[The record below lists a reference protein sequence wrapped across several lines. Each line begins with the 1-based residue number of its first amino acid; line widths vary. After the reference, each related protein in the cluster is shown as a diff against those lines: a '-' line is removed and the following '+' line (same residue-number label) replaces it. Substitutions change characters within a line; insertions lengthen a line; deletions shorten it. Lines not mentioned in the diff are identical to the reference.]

1 MTNDNTAINKKIY
14 SVSELTRGISL
25 LLEDSFK
32 NIWVQGEV
40 SNFILHTS
48 GHCYFSLKDQDS
60 VIACVIFKHSAAKL
74 KFRIESGMSIICSGR
89 IGVYGKRGQY
99 QLYIDKAEPKGIG
112 ALQIAF
118 TQLKEKLYK
127 EGLFDDAHKKPI
139 PKFPDVIGVVT
150 SPTGAAIRDILN
162 IINRRFENTHI
173 VLFPAKVQGE
183 GASVEITDGI
193 EALNRHKDIDVIIV
207 TRGGGS
213 LEDLWAFNEECVARA
228 IYSSNI
234 PVISAVGHEIDY
246 TIADFVSDLRAP
258 TPSAAAELVV
268 RKKSDIISDIE
279 TFKSRLKQSLGNH
292 VSIAQRHLEG
302 IMKRYAFKQ
311 PLFLIEQYQQSLD
324 ETAKS
329 LSQAL
334 NFFLMSKH
342 QSLQAIQG
350 KMDALSPVAILKRGY
365 SITMVMPGLGI
376 IKDSAQAKIGT
387 QIKTRLAKGELISR
401 VEKSHCEN
409 VIAGDVSAPN
419 IET

>member
-1 MTNDNTAINKKIY
+1 MVNNTSNEQKIY

-32 NIWVQGEV
+32 NVWVEGEV

-48 GHCYFSLKDQDS
+48 GHCYLSLKDSDS

-74 KFRIESGMSIICSGR
+74 KFRIENGMNVICAGR

-127 EGLFDDAHKKPI
+127 EGLFDVSSKKPI
-139 PKFPDVIGVVT
+139 PRFPKTVGIVT
-150 SPTGAAIRDILN
+150 SPTGAVIRDIIN
-162 IINRRFENTHI
+162 IINRRFENMHI
-173 VLFPAKVQGE
+173 VIFPAKVQGK
-183 GASVEITDGI
+183 GASDEIIDGI
-193 EALNRHKDIDVIIV
+193 ESFNRLKNVDVIILA
-207 TRGGGS
+207 RGGGS
-213 LEDLWAFNEECVARA
+213 LEDLWAFNEEPVARA
-228 IYSSNI
+228 IYNSAI
-234 PVISAVGHEIDY
+234 PIVSAVGHEIDY
-246 TIADFVSDLRAP
+246 TISDFVSDLRAP

-268 RKKSDIISDIE
+268 CKKIDIVSEIDSYR
-279 TFKSRLKQSLGNH
+279 SRLKQALGNR
-292 VSIAQRHLEG
+292 VGIMERHLEG

-324 ETAKS
+324 EGIKS

-334 NFFLMSKH
+334 NFFVVKKT
-342 QSLQAIQG
+342 QTVETAQARL
-350 KMDALSPVAILKRGY
+350 KALSPVAILERGY
-365 SITMVMPGLGI
+365 SITMTMPDSKI
-376 IKDSAQAKIGT
+376 IKDSAKAKTGA

-401 VEKSHCEN
+401 
-409 VIAGDVSAPN
+409 
-419 IET
+419 IE

>member
-1 MTNDNTAINKKIY
+1 MVNNTSNEQKIY

-32 NIWVQGEV
+32 NVWVEGEV

-48 GHCYFSLKDQDS
+48 GHCYLSLKDSDS

-74 KFRIESGMSIICSGR
+74 KFRIENGMNVICAGR

-127 EGLFDDAHKKPI
+127 EGLFDASSKKPI
-139 PKFPDVIGVVT
+139 PRFPKTVGIVT
-150 SPTGAAIRDILN
+150 SPTGAVIRDIIN
-162 IINRRFENTHI
+162 IINRRFENMHI
-173 VLFPAKVQGE
+173 VIFPAKVQGK
-183 GASVEITDGI
+183 GASDEIIDGI
-193 EALNRHKDIDVIIV
+193 ESFNRLKNVDVIILA
-207 TRGGGS
+207 RGGGS
-213 LEDLWAFNEECVARA
+213 LEDLWAFNEEPVARA
-228 IYSSNI
+228 IYNSAI
-234 PVISAVGHEIDY
+234 PIVSAVGHEIDY
-246 TIADFVSDLRAP
+246 TISDFVSDLRAP

-268 RKKSDIISDIE
+268 CKKIDIVSEIDSYR
-279 TFKSRLKQSLGNH
+279 SRLKQALGNR
-292 VSIAQRHLEG
+292 VGIMERHLEG

-324 ETAKS
+324 EGIKS

-334 NFFLMSKH
+334 NFFVVKKT
-342 QSLQAIQG
+342 QTVETAQARL
-350 KMDALSPVAILKRGY
+350 KALSPVAILERGY
-365 SITMVMPGLGI
+365 SITMTMPDSKI
-376 IKDSAQAKIGT
+376 MKDSAKAETGA

-401 VEKSHCEN
+401 
-409 VIAGDVSAPN
+409 
-419 IET
+419 IE

>member
-1 MTNDNTAINKKIY
+1 MIDHPTAADKKIY

-32 NIWVQGEV
+32 NIWVEGEV
-40 SNFILHTS
+40 SNFTLHTS
-48 GHCYFSLKDQDS
+48 GHCYFSLKDHDS
-60 VIACVIFKHSAAKL
+60 IISCVIFKHAAAKL

-127 EGLFDDAHKKPI
+127 EGFFDDARKKPI
-139 PKFPDVIGVVT
+139 PKFPGAIGIVT

-162 IINRRFENTHI
+162 IINRRFENIHI
-173 VLFPAKVQGE
+173 VIFPARVQGE
-183 GASVEITDGI
+183 GASAEIIDGI
-193 EALNRHKDIDVIIV
+193 KALNRHEDIDVIIV
-207 TRGGGS
+207 ARGGGS
-213 LEDLWAFNEECVARA
+213 LEDLWAFNEEPLARA
-228 IYSSNI
+228 IYNSDI

-268 RKKSDIISDIE
+268 RRKSDIISSIE
-279 TFKSRLKQSLGNH
+279 NFKLRLKQALGNH
-292 VSIAQRHLEG
+292 VNIAQRHLEG
-302 IMKRYAFKQ
+302 IMNRYAFKQ

-329 LSQAL
+329 LAQGL
-334 NFFLMSKH
+334 NFFLVSKQ

-350 KMDALSPVAILKRGY
+350 KLDALSPVAILERGY
-365 SITMVMPGLGI
+365 SITMTMPDSGI
-376 IKDSAQAKIGT
+376 IKDSTKTKIGT
-387 QIKTRLAKGELISR
+387 KIKTRLAKGELISR
-401 VEKSHCEN
+401 VE
-409 VIAGDVSAPN
+409 
-419 IET
+419 

>member
-1 MTNDNTAINKKIY
+1 LKDMSKYAMVNNTSNEQKIY

-32 NIWVQGEV
+32 SVWVEGEV

-48 GHCYFSLKDQDS
+48 GHCYLSLKDSDS

-74 KFRIESGMSIICSGR
+74 KFRIENGMNVICAGR

-127 EGLFDDAHKKPI
+127 EGLFDASFKKPI
-139 PKFPDVIGVVT
+139 PRFPKTVGIVT
-150 SPTGAAIRDILN
+150 SPTGAVIRDIIN
-162 IINRRFENTHI
+162 IINRRFENMHI
-173 VLFPAKVQGE
+173 VIFPAKVQGK
-183 GASVEITDGI
+183 GASDEIIDGI
-193 EALNRHKDIDVIIV
+193 ESFNRLKNVDVIILA
-207 TRGGGS
+207 RGGGS
-213 LEDLWAFNEECVARA
+213 LEDLWAFNEEPVARA
-228 IYSSNI
+228 IYNSVI
-234 PVISAVGHEIDY
+234 PIVSAVGHEIDY
-246 TIADFVSDLRAP
+246 TISDFVSDLRAP

-268 RKKSDIISDIE
+268 CKKNDIVSEIDSYR
-279 TFKSRLKQSLGNH
+279 SRLKQALGNR
-292 VSIAQRHLEG
+292 VGIMERHLEG

-324 ETAKS
+324 EGIKS

-334 NFFLMSKH
+334 NFFVVKKT
-342 QSLQAIQG
+342 QTVETAQARL
-350 KMDALSPVAILKRGY
+350 KALSPVAILERGY
-365 SITMVMPGLGI
+365 SITMTMPDSKI
-376 IKDSAQAKIGT
+376 MKDSAKAETGA

-401 VEKSHCEN
+401 
-409 VIAGDVSAPN
+409 
-419 IET
+419 IE

>member
-1 MTNDNTAINKKIY
+1 MKDMSKYAMVNNTSNEQKIY

-32 NIWVQGEV
+32 SVWVEGEV

-48 GHCYFSLKDQDS
+48 GHCYLSLKDSDS

-74 KFRIESGMSIICSGR
+74 KFRIENGMNVICAGR

-127 EGLFDDAHKKPI
+127 EGLFDASFKKPI
-139 PKFPDVIGVVT
+139 PRFPKTVGIVT
-150 SPTGAAIRDILN
+150 SPTGAVVRDIIN
-162 IINRRFENTHI
+162 IINRRFENMHI
-173 VLFPAKVQGE
+173 VIFPAKVQGK
-183 GASVEITDGI
+183 GASDEIIDGI
-193 EALNRHKDIDVIIV
+193 ESFNRLKNVDVIILA
-207 TRGGGS
+207 RGGGS
-213 LEDLWAFNEECVARA
+213 LEDLWAFNEEPVARA
-228 IYSSNI
+228 IYNSAI
-234 PVISAVGHEIDY
+234 PIVSAVGHEIDY
-246 TIADFVSDLRAP
+246 TISDFVSDLRAP

-268 RKKSDIISDIE
+268 CKKIDIVSEIDSYR
-279 TFKSRLKQSLGNH
+279 SRLKQALGNH
-292 VSIAQRHLEG
+292 VGIMERHLEG

-324 ETAKS
+324 EGIKS

-334 NFFLMSKH
+334 NFFVVKKT
-342 QSLQAIQG
+342 QTVETAQARL
-350 KMDALSPVAILKRGY
+350 KALSPVAILERGY
-365 SITMVMPGLGI
+365 SITMTMPDSKI
-376 IKDSAQAKIGT
+376 MKDSAKAETGA

-401 VEKSHCEN
+401 
-409 VIAGDVSAPN
+409 
-419 IET
+419 IE

>member
-1 MTNDNTAINKKIY
+1 MVNNTSNEQKIY

-32 NIWVQGEV
+32 SVWVEGEV

-48 GHCYFSLKDQDS
+48 GHCYLSLKDSDS

-74 KFRIESGMSIICSGR
+74 KFRIENGMNVICAGR

-127 EGLFDDAHKKPI
+127 EGLFDASFKKPI
-139 PKFPDVIGVVT
+139 PRFPKTVGIVT
-150 SPTGAAIRDILN
+150 SPTGAVIRDIIN
-162 IINRRFENTHI
+162 IINRRFENMHI
-173 VLFPAKVQGE
+173 VIFPAKVQGK
-183 GASVEITDGI
+183 GASDEIIDGI
-193 EALNRHKDIDVIIV
+193 ESFNRLKNVDVIILA
-207 TRGGGS
+207 RGGGS
-213 LEDLWAFNEECVARA
+213 LEDLWAFNEEPVARA
-228 IYSSNI
+228 IYNSAI
-234 PVISAVGHEIDY
+234 PIVSAVGHEIDY
-246 TIADFVSDLRAP
+246 TISDFVSDLRAP

-268 RKKSDIISDIE
+268 CKKNDIVSEIDSYR
-279 TFKSRLKQSLGNH
+279 SRLKQALGNR
-292 VSIAQRHLEG
+292 VGIMERHLEG

-324 ETAKS
+324 EGIKS

-334 NFFLMSKH
+334 NFFVVKKT
-342 QSLQAIQG
+342 QTVETAQARL
-350 KMDALSPVAILKRGY
+350 KALSPVAILERGY
-365 SITMVMPGLGI
+365 SITMTMPDSKI
-376 IKDSAQAKIGT
+376 MKDSAKAETGA

-401 VEKSHCEN
+401 
-409 VIAGDVSAPN
+409 
-419 IET
+419 IE

>member
-1 MTNDNTAINKKIY
+1 MVNNTSNEQKIY

-32 NIWVQGEV
+32 NVWVEGEV

-48 GHCYFSLKDQDS
+48 GHCYLSLKDSDS

-74 KFRIESGMSIICSGR
+74 KFRIENGMNVICAGR

-127 EGLFDDAHKKPI
+127 EGLFDVSSKKPI
-139 PKFPDVIGVVT
+139 PRFPKTVGIVT
-150 SPTGAAIRDILN
+150 SPTGAVIRDIIN
-162 IINRRFENTHI
+162 IINRRFENMHI
-173 VLFPAKVQGE
+173 VIFPAKVQGK
-183 GASVEITDGI
+183 GASDEIIDGI
-193 EALNRHKDIDVIIV
+193 ESFNRLKNVDVIILA
-207 TRGGGS
+207 RGGGS
-213 LEDLWAFNEECVARA
+213 LEDLWAFNEEPVARA
-228 IYSSNI
+228 IYNSAI
-234 PVISAVGHEIDY
+234 PIVSAVGHEIDY
-246 TIADFVSDLRAP
+246 TISDFVSDLRAP

-268 RKKSDIISDIE
+268 CKKIDIVSEIDSYR
-279 TFKSRLKQSLGNH
+279 SRLKQALGNR
-292 VSIAQRHLEG
+292 VGIMERHLEG

-324 ETAKS
+324 EGIKS

-334 NFFLMSKH
+334 NFFVVKKT
-342 QSLQAIQG
+342 QTVETAQARL
-350 KMDALSPVAILKRGY
+350 KALSPVAILERGY
-365 SITMVMPGLGI
+365 SITMTMPDSKI
-376 IKDSAQAKIGT
+376 MKDSAKAETGA

-401 VEKSHCEN
+401 
-409 VIAGDVSAPN
+409 
-419 IET
+419 IE

>member
-1 MTNDNTAINKKIY
+1 MKDMSKYAMVNNTSNEQKIY

-32 NIWVQGEV
+32 SVWVEGEV

-48 GHCYFSLKDQDS
+48 GHCYLSLKDSDS

-74 KFRIESGMSIICSGR
+74 KFRIENGMNVICAGR

-127 EGLFDDAHKKPI
+127 EGLFDASFKKPI
-139 PKFPDVIGVVT
+139 PRFPKTVGIVT
-150 SPTGAAIRDILN
+150 SPTGAVIRDIIN
-162 IINRRFENTHI
+162 IINRRFENMHI
-173 VLFPAKVQGE
+173 VIFPAKVQGK
-183 GASVEITDGI
+183 GASDEIIDGI
-193 EALNRHKDIDVIIV
+193 ESFNRLKNVDVIILA
-207 TRGGGS
+207 RGGGS
-213 LEDLWAFNEECVARA
+213 LEDLWAFNEEPVARA
-228 IYSSNI
+228 IYNSAI
-234 PVISAVGHEIDY
+234 PIVSAVGHEIDY
-246 TIADFVSDLRAP
+246 TISDFVSDLRAP

-268 RKKSDIISDIE
+268 CKKNDIVSEIDSYR
-279 TFKSRLKQSLGNH
+279 SRLKQALGNR
-292 VSIAQRHLEG
+292 VGIMERHLEG

-324 ETAKS
+324 EGIKS

-334 NFFLMSKH
+334 NFFVVKKT
-342 QSLQAIQG
+342 QTVETAQARL
-350 KMDALSPVAILKRGY
+350 KALSPVAILERGY
-365 SITMVMPGLGI
+365 SITMTMPDSKI
-376 IKDSAQAKIGT
+376 MKDSAKAETGA

-401 VEKSHCEN
+401 
-409 VIAGDVSAPN
+409 
-419 IET
+419 IE

>member
-1 MTNDNTAINKKIY
+1 MVNNTSNEQKIY

-32 NIWVQGEV
+32 NVWVEGEV

-48 GHCYFSLKDQDS
+48 GHCYLSLKDSDS

-74 KFRIESGMSIICSGR
+74 KFRIENGMNVICAGR

-127 EGLFDDAHKKPI
+127 EGLFDASSKKPI
-139 PKFPDVIGVVT
+139 PRFPKTVGIVT
-150 SPTGAAIRDILN
+150 SPTGAVIRDIIN
-162 IINRRFENTHI
+162 IINRRFENMHI
-173 VLFPAKVQGE
+173 VIFPAKVQGK
-183 GASVEITDGI
+183 GASDEIIDGI
-193 EALNRHKDIDVIIV
+193 ESFNRLKNVDVIILA
-207 TRGGGS
+207 RGGGS
-213 LEDLWAFNEECVARA
+213 LEDLWAFNEEPVARA
-228 IYSSNI
+228 IYNSAI
-234 PVISAVGHEIDY
+234 PIVSAVGHEIDY
-246 TIADFVSDLRAP
+246 TISDFVSDLRAP

-268 RKKSDIISDIE
+268 CKKIDIVSEIDSYR
-279 TFKSRLKQSLGNH
+279 SRLKQALGNR
-292 VSIAQRHLEG
+292 VGIMERHLEG

-324 ETAKS
+324 EGIKS

-334 NFFLMSKH
+334 NFFVVKKT
-342 QSLQAIQG
+342 QTVETAQARL
-350 KMDALSPVAILKRGY
+350 KALSPVAILERGY
-365 SITMVMPGLGI
+365 SITMTMPDSKI
-376 IKDSAQAKIGT
+376 IKDSAKAKTGA

-401 VEKSHCEN
+401 
-409 VIAGDVSAPN
+409 
-419 IET
+419 IE

>member
-1 MTNDNTAINKKIY
+1 MVNNTSNEQKIY

-32 NIWVQGEV
+32 SVWVEGEV

-48 GHCYFSLKDQDS
+48 GHCYLSLKDSDS

-74 KFRIESGMSIICSGR
+74 KFRIENGMNVICAGR

-127 EGLFDDAHKKPI
+127 EGLFDASFKKPI
-139 PKFPDVIGVVT
+139 PRFPKTVGIVT
-150 SPTGAAIRDILN
+150 SPTGAVIRDIIN
-162 IINRRFENTHI
+162 IINRRFENMHI
-173 VLFPAKVQGE
+173 VIFPAKVQGK
-183 GASVEITDGI
+183 GASDEIIDGI
-193 EALNRHKDIDVIIV
+193 ESFNRLKNVDVIILA
-207 TRGGGS
+207 RGGGS
-213 LEDLWAFNEECVARA
+213 LEDLWAFNEEPVARA
-228 IYSSNI
+228 IYNSVI
-234 PVISAVGHEIDY
+234 PIVSAVGHEIDY
-246 TIADFVSDLRAP
+246 TISDFVSDLRAP

-268 RKKSDIISDIE
+268 CKKNDIVSEIDSYR
-279 TFKSRLKQSLGNH
+279 SRLKQALGNR
-292 VSIAQRHLEG
+292 VGIMERHLEG

-324 ETAKS
+324 EGIKS

-334 NFFLMSKH
+334 NFFVVKKT
-342 QSLQAIQG
+342 QTVETAQARL
-350 KMDALSPVAILKRGY
+350 KALSPVAILERGY
-365 SITMVMPGLGI
+365 SITMTMPDSKI
-376 IKDSAQAKIGT
+376 MKDSAKAETGA

-401 VEKSHCEN
+401 
-409 VIAGDVSAPN
+409 
-419 IET
+419 IE

>member
-1 MTNDNTAINKKIY
+1 MVNNTSNEQKIY

-32 NIWVQGEV
+32 SVWVEGEV

-48 GHCYFSLKDQDS
+48 GHCYLSLKDSDS

-74 KFRIESGMSIICSGR
+74 KFRIENGMNVICAGR

-127 EGLFDDAHKKPI
+127 EGLFDASFKKPI
-139 PKFPDVIGVVT
+139 PRFPKTVGIVT
-150 SPTGAAIRDILN
+150 SPTGAVIRDIIN
-162 IINRRFENTHI
+162 IINRRFENMHI
-173 VLFPAKVQGE
+173 VIFPAKVQGK
-183 GASVEITDGI
+183 GASDEIIDGI
-193 EALNRHKDIDVIIV
+193 ESFNRLKNVDVIILA
-207 TRGGGS
+207 RGGGS
-213 LEDLWAFNEECVARA
+213 LEDLWAFNEEPVARA
-228 IYSSNI
+228 IYNSVI
-234 PVISAVGHEIDY
+234 PIVSAVGHEIDY
-246 TIADFVSDLRAP
+246 TISDFVSDLRAP

-268 RKKSDIISDIE
+268 CKKNDIVSEIDSYR
-279 TFKSRLKQSLGNH
+279 SRLKQALGNR
-292 VSIAQRHLEG
+292 VGIMERHLEG

-324 ETAKS
+324 EGIKS

-334 NFFLMSKH
+334 NFFVVKKT
-342 QSLQAIQG
+342 QTVETAQARL
-350 KMDALSPVAILKRGY
+350 KALSPVAILERGY
-365 SITMVMPGLGI
+365 SITMTMPDSKI
-376 IKDSAQAKIGT
+376 MKDSAKAKTGA

-401 VEKSHCEN
+401 
-409 VIAGDVSAPN
+409 
-419 IET
+419 IE

>member
-1 MTNDNTAINKKIY
+1 MVNNTSNEQKIY

-32 NIWVQGEV
+32 SVWVEGEV

-48 GHCYFSLKDQDS
+48 GHCYLSLKDSDS

-74 KFRIESGMSIICSGR
+74 KFRIENGMNVICAGR

-127 EGLFDDAHKKPI
+127 EGLFDASSKKPI
-139 PKFPDVIGVVT
+139 PRFPKTVGIVT
-150 SPTGAAIRDILN
+150 SPTGAVIRDIIN
-162 IINRRFENTHI
+162 IINRRFENMHI
-173 VLFPAKVQGE
+173 VIFPAKVQGK
-183 GASVEITDGI
+183 GASDEIIDGI
-193 EALNRHKDIDVIIV
+193 ESFNRLKNVDVIILA
-207 TRGGGS
+207 RGGGS
-213 LEDLWAFNEECVARA
+213 LEDLWAFNEEPVARA
-228 IYSSNI
+228 IYNSVI
-234 PVISAVGHEIDY
+234 PIVSAVGHEIDY
-246 TIADFVSDLRAP
+246 TISDFVSDLRAP

-268 RKKSDIISDIE
+268 CKKNDIVSEIDSYR
-279 TFKSRLKQSLGNH
+279 SRLKQALGNR
-292 VSIAQRHLEG
+292 VGIMERHLEG

-324 ETAKS
+324 EGIKS

-334 NFFLMSKH
+334 NFFVVKKT
-342 QSLQAIQG
+342 QTVETAQARL
-350 KMDALSPVAILKRGY
+350 KALSPVAILERGY
-365 SITMVMPGLGI
+365 SITMTMPDSKI
-376 IKDSAQAKIGT
+376 MKDSAKAETGA

-401 VEKSHCEN
+401 
-409 VIAGDVSAPN
+409 
-419 IET
+419 IE